1 MKRIHKVFSTKDL
14 YVAIVMLLFSGIN
27 LWQIFTIKVPAS
39 RMMPTFT
46 LVVTGVSALSLLVR
60 SFMNDSDGKA
70 RILLFSK
77 KEIVMTIMLLLTAN
91 IISFIGFYTASF
103 LLALGIGMLME
114 STITKKVLLR
124 TVLRALILMAV
135 VYIMFS
141 LLLGMYLPRG
151 VLI

>member
-1 MKRIHKVFSTKDL
+1 
-14 YVAIVMLLFSGIN
+14 
-27 LWQIFTIKVPAS
+27 
-39 RMMPTFT
+39 MMPTFT